1 MKKLTLLIC
10 FVIFLFL
17 PVSSLKAEENNN
29 NLLRLGVMK
38 FLSRAEGVTDK
49 QAEAIGDIFTRML
62 ANSKAMIIVERD
74 RIDEIANEHKLTQA
88 GRFEDDAVIQLG
100 KLMSCQY
107 MLLGAVTNLE
117 RKTRETDLWLI
128 SEKHQEVTATIDV
141 RIVDVATS
149 KIILSFSESG
159 SSSQKGSGF
168 NFYGVQSN
176 NNNFS
181 GIEIPAISEAVLR
194 AIFYIREALAGE
206 SVQVIDIANNKE
218 ITINAGENWGINTGN
233 LFRVYSEGKE
243 MFNVDGSSMG
253 KKLTL
258 LAVVKVTYVQ
268 KELSTAQVIKH
279 GGSLSSIRRGSK
291 IQPISKKEADNLIK
305 NKTFTPSK
313 TKKRTSKTSSR
324 N

>member
-10 FVIFLFL
+10 FLVLQ
-17 PVSSLKAEENNN
+17 VSSVRAEENNNN
-29 NLLRLGVMK
+29 NLLRLGVVK
-38 FLSRAEGVTDK
+38 FFSRAEGVTDK

-168 NFYGVQSN
+168 NFYGVQTN

-181 GIEIPAISEAVLR
+181 GIEIPAIAEAVLR
-194 AIFYIREALAGE
+194 SVFYIREALAGE
-206 SVQVIDIANNKE
+206 YVQVIDIAKKE
-218 ITINAGENWGINTGN
+218 ITINAGENWGIITGN

-258 LAVVKVTYVQ
+258 LAVVKITEVQ
-268 KELSTAQVIKH
+268 RELSTAQVIKN
-279 GGSLSSIRRGSK
+279 GGSLSNIRKGNR
-291 IQPISKKEADNLIK
+291 IQPISRKEADNLIK
-305 NKTFTPSK
+305 NKTFAPSHSK
-313 TKKRTSKTSSR
+313 NKKRTSK

>member
-1 MKKLTLLIC
+1 MKKLTFLICLLI
-10 FVIFLFL
+10 FL
-17 PVSSLKAEENNN
+17 PVSNVRAEENNN

-62 ANSKAMIIVERD
+62 ANSKAMIVVERD

-141 RIVDVATS
+141 RIVDVETS

-194 AIFYIREALAGE
+194 AVFYIREALAGE
-206 SVQVIDIANNKE
+206 SVQVIDIANKE
-218 ITINAGENWGINTGN
+218 ITINAGENWGISTGN

-258 LAVVKVTYVQ
+258 LAVVKITEVQ
-268 KELSTAQVIKH
+268 RELSTAQVIKN

-291 IQPISKKEADNLIK
+291 IQPISRKEADNLIK
-305 NKTFTPSK
+305 NKTFAPSK
-313 TKKRTSKTSSR
+313 NKKHTSKTSKTFK

>member
-10 FVIFLFL
+10 LMIFLFL
-17 PVSSLKAEENNN
+17 PVSSLKAEENNSNN

-38 FLSRAEGVTDK
+38 FFSRAEGVTDK

-62 ANSKAMIIVERD
+62 ANSKAMIVVERD

-194 AIFYIREALAGE
+194 AIFHIREALAGE
-206 SVQVIDIANNKE
+206 SVQVIDIANKE
-218 ITINAGENWGINTGN
+218 ITINAGENWGINAGN

-243 MFNVDGSSMG
+243 VFNVDGSSMG

-258 LAVVKVTYVQ
+258 LAVVKVTDVQ
-268 KELSTAQVIKH
+268 KELSTAQVIKN
-279 GGSLSSIRRGSK
+279 GGSLSSIRRGSR
-291 IQPISKKEADNLIK
+291 IQPISRKEADNLIK
-305 NKTFTPSK
+305 DKTFAPSK
-313 TKKRTSKTSSR
+313 NSKNKKRSY
-324 N
+324 